1 VSIWI
6 PNMHVCILVLSAH
19 LVVYM
24 RCDCTCVHLR
34 VRVSVWH
41 TSTILMVVHMMF
53 PFPVHVRSFPLFPP
67 TSASRHVLR
76 AFALS
81 LSLPIFLA
89 CSRSRSHT
97 HTHTH
102 THSLS
107 HTNAPTFSYT
117 LIHAHT
123 RTHTHT
129 SYTRHIPAWS
139 HTERD
144 KTPGIYDLKLVCW
157 GVFACKEMR
166 IHTNK
171 QMPYTHWNLSVG
183 ECLHAKKCAYTRT
196 NRCHTHIETCLLGS
210 VCIQRNAHT
219 HEQTYMS
226 YTHTNICHMT
236 INAHLYL
243 KISNWKPKRY
253 YYWGKLHHWE
263 SARHSSHMVRA
274 RRAPDS
280 LGLKN
285 FNSKQR
291 ICHSIRTTA
300 V

>member
-1 VSIWI
+1 MSIWI

-171 QMPYTHWNLSVG
+171 QMPYTHWNLSVE
-183 ECLHAKKCAYTRT
+183 ECLHTKKCAYTRT
-196 NRCHTHIETCLLGS
+196 NIYVIHTHK
-210 VCIQRNAHT
+210 H
-219 HEQTYMS
+219 MS
-226 YTHTNICHMT
+226 YDNKCTLVSEDFKLETQT
-236 INAHLYL
+236 ILLLRETTSLRVGTSFFPYGARPPRARQPRIEKFQLKAAHL
-243 KISNWKPKRY
+243 P
-253 YYWGKLHHWE
+253 LHTYDCCLATH
-263 SARHSSHMVRA
+263 
-274 RRAPDS
+274 
-280 LGLKN
+280 
-285 FNSKQR
+285 
-291 ICHSIRTTA
+291 
-300 V
+300 